1 MSTQPSMSYP
11 REGAPLS
18 PDVPRAVDPAVVDPF
33 VTRAIN
39 KISWGAVFAGVVLAL
54 SAQFMLN
61 LLGVG
66 IGVAV
71 LDPATSD
78 NPAASTFSMIGGLWF
93 VVAGI
98 IASFIGAYAASRL
111 SGRPS
116 QSTGGY
122 HGITSW
128 AVTTLVV
135 LYLLTTSVG
144 ALVGGAFSG
153 LTSVVGG
160 VGKTAA
166 TVMTAAAPAIASATD
181 PMGAIERQIRDASG
195 GTDPQ
200 ALQSA
205 AVSAMRAVATG
216 DQAQIDA
223 AKTRAADALAK
234 AQNIPVD
241 QARAKVDEYEAN
253 YKASVETAKQQALDA
268 AETTATVVSRGAL
281 LGFLA
286 LLLGVVAAWFGGVAG
301 TKPAVVAED
310 YTRGRNA

>member
-1 MSTQPSMSYP
+1 MSTSPPSASFP
-11 REGAPLS
+11 REDPSPANPRDIAPS
-18 PDVPRAVDPAVVDPF
+18 VVDPSA
-33 VTRAIN
+33 TRAIN
-39 KISWGAVFAGVVLAL
+39 KISWGAVLAGVALAL
-54 SAQFMLN
+54 AAQFLLN

-66 IGVAV
+66 IGAAV
-71 LDPATSD
+71 LDPAASD
-78 NPAASTFSMIGGLWF
+78 NPAASTFSIIGGLWF

-153 LTSVVGG
+153 LSSVVGG
-160 VGKTAA
+160 AGQTAA
-166 TVMTAAAPAIASATD
+166 TVITAAAPSIAAATD
-181 PMGAIERQIRDASG
+181 PMADIERQIRDASG
-195 GTDPQ
+195 GNDPQ
-200 ALQSA
+200 ALQTA
-205 AVSAMRAVATG
+205 AVSAVRAVATG
-216 DQAQIDA
+216 DQAQIDD

-241 QARAKVDEYEAN
+241 QARAKVDEYVAS
-253 YKASVETAKQQALDA
+253 YRASVETAKQQALDA
-268 AETTATVVSRGAL
+268 AQATATVVSRGAL

-301 TKPAVVAED
+301 TKPAVIGEED
-310 YTRGRNA
+310 SRGRNP